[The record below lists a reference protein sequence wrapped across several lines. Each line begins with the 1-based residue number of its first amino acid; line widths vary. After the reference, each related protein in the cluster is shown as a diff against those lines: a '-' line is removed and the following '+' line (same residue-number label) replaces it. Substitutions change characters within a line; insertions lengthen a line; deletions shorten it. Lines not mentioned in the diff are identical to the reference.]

1 MANKPEAAFLGS
13 LLLQLTCSHNGYFQ
27 RKMEVLRGHSNA
39 WQQQRNKIK
48 ESSWSHEKRLFPKM
62 LGNIMHY

>member
-1 MANKPEAAFLGS
+1 MGLKSEAEFLDS
-13 LLLQLTCSHNGYFQ
+13 LLLQLTCSHNGSFQ
-27 RKMEVLRGHSNA
+27 RKMEVLQGHSNA

-48 ESSWSHEKRLFPKM
+48 ESSWSHEKRLFPKK